1 MIGVNVL
8 VIIGIRARSINRA
21 LAQVG
26 AECSRNGITVT
37 VFDSLGDLPP
47 YRHSWRTR
55 RTPHSVV
62 ALRAAANEADAAL
75 VVANYHGRVPATVH
89 IMIDSLTRRRTQGAL
104 YDKPLTVIGYAAGCY
119 SGVWSPGQI
128 DYARGISGSHVVES
142 ITVPTLREAVR
153 KLADD
158 VNSGREL
165 SRPMRASERNRSHS
179 RVS

>member
-1 MIGVNVL
+1 VIGVNVL
-8 VIIGIRARSINRA
+8 LIVGIRARSVNRA

-47 YRHSWRTR
+47 YRHSWETR

-62 ALRAAANEADAAL
+62 ALRATANEV
-75 VVANYHGRVPATVH
+75 VVANYHGRVPATVN
-89 IMIDSLTRRRTQGAL
+89 IVIDWLTRRQTHGAL
-104 YDKPLTVIGYAAGCY
+104 HDKPLTVIGRAAGCLQW
-119 SGVWSPGQI
+119 GVIVWSNRLC
-128 DYARGISGSHVVES
+128 RGISGSHVVES

-153 KLADD
+153 RLADD

-165 SRPMRASERNRSHS
+165 SRPMRAPERNRSHS
-179 RVS
+179 RIS